1 MSRTGL
7 NGSLQ
12 NKNGKL
18 YQRNLRTVFLDDF
31 LIYLYISRFDI

>member
-1 MSRTGL
+1 MSKTGL

-18 YQRNLRTVFLDDF
+18 YAVIGNHIPDTERIN
-31 LIYLYISRFDI
+31 SRKL